1 MLVAMKTRI
10 VSALLAAVIL
20 SSSVVGKEAAR
31 ELPYAAGNPNGG
43 LPLWNPGDK
52 FVGVSGGA
60 CSGSCPVYDLYVFS
74 DGRVT
79 FVGRDQ
85 TARKG
90 VVKKTISPDIY
101 TSLLTLIVRTD
112 VLDKK
117 IKRGSCLSGRPMLSV
132 MRSTPD
138 GQRMRIRDMNSGC
151 AGYADIAKDI
161 ETRFIEDT
169 EITNWLVA
177 RK

>member
-1 MLVAMKTRI
+1 MKTRI
-10 VSALLAAVIL
+10 LGALLAAVVFSASAIA
-20 SSSVVGKEAAR
+20 KEEAR

-43 LPLWNPGDK
+43 VPLWNPGEK
-52 FVGVSGGA
+52 FVAVSGGA

-74 DGRVT
+74 DGRVI
-79 FVGRDQ
+79 FVGREQ
-85 TARKG
+85 TGRKG
-90 VVKKTISPDIY
+90 VMSKTIDPSIY

-169 EITNWLVA
+169 EITKWLVA
-177 RK
+177 K

>member
-1 MLVAMKTRI
+1 MKTRI
-10 VSALLAAVIL
+10 LGALLAAVVFSASAIA
-20 SSSVVGKEAAR
+20 KEEAR

-43 LPLWNPGDK
+43 VPLWNPGDK
-52 FVGVSGGA
+52 FVAVSGGA

-79 FVGRDQ
+79 FVGREL
-85 TARKG
+85 TGRKG
-90 VVKKTISPDIY
+90 VSTKTIDPQTY
-101 TSLLTLIVRTD
+101 TSLLTLIVRSD

-117 IKRGSCLSGRPMLSV
+117 IKRGSCLSGRPMLMV

-138 GQRMRIRDMNSGC
+138 GQRMRVRSLNSGC
-151 AGYADIAKDI
+151 AGYADLAKDI

-177 RK
+177 K

>member
-1 MLVAMKTRI
+1 MKTLLKT
-10 VSALLAAVIL
+10 VLAAVVL
-20 SSSVVGKEAAR
+20 SSPVMAKETAR
-31 ELPYAAGNPNGG
+31 ELPYAAGNPSGG
-43 LPLWNPGDK
+43 VPLWNPGDK
-52 FVGVSGGA
+52 FVAVSGGA
-60 CSGSCPVYDLYVFS
+60 CAGSCPVYDLYVFS
-74 DGRVT
+74 DGRVI
-79 FVGRDQ
+79 FVGREQ

-90 VVKKTISPDIY
+90 VLKKEISPDVY

-117 IKRGSCLSGRPMLSV
+117 IKRGSCLSGRPMLAV

-138 GQRMRIRDMNSGC
+138 GQRMRVRDLNSGC
-151 AGYADIAKDI
+151 AGYADLARDI

-169 EITNWLVA
+169 EITNWLVP

>member
-1 MLVAMKTRI
+1 MKTRI
-10 VSALLAAVIL
+10 LCAMLAAMAA
-20 SSSVVGKEAAR
+20 VVSGSAVAKEGVAR
-31 ELPYAAGNPNGG
+31 ELPYAAGNPSGG
-43 LPLWNPGDK
+43 VPLWNPGDK
-52 FVGVSGGA
+52 FIAVSGGSCA
-60 CSGSCPVYDLYVFS
+60 GSCPVYDLYVFS
-74 DGRVT
+74 DGRVI

-90 VVKKTISPDIY
+90 VMNKTIDPSIY
-101 TSLLTLIVRTD
+101 TSLLTLIVNTD

-117 IKRGSCLSGRPMLSV
+117 IKRGSCLPGRPMLSV

-151 AGYADIAKDI
+151 AGYADLAKDI

-169 EITNWLVA
+169 EITNWLVP

>member
-1 MLVAMKTRI
+1 MKTRI
-10 VSALLAAVIL
+10 VGMLLAAVVL
-20 SSSVVGKEAAR
+20 SGVAAAKEAAR
-31 ELPYAAGNPNGG
+31 ELPYAAGNPSGG
-43 LPLWNPGDK
+43 VPLWNPGDR
-52 FVGVSGGA
+52 FVGVIGGA

-74 DGRVT
+74 DGRVI
-79 FVGRDQ
+79 FVGREQ
-85 TARKG
+85 TGRKG
-90 VVKKTISPDIY
+90 VMNKTVDPSVY

-132 MRSTPD
+132 MRSTPG

-151 AGYADIAKDI
+151 AGYADLAKDI

-169 EITNWLVA
+169 EITNWLVP

>member
-1 MLVAMKTRI
+1 MKNRI
-10 VSALLAAVIL
+10 FLWMLAAVVL
-20 SSSVVGKEAAR
+20 SGSAVAKEAAR

-74 DGRVT
+74 DGRVI
-79 FVGRDQ
+79 FVGREQ

-90 VVKKTISPDIY
+90 VVNKQIDPSIY
-101 TSLLTLIVRTD
+101 ASLLTLIERTD

-169 EITNWLVA
+169 EITNWLVP

>member
-1 MLVAMKTRI
+1 MKTRLFGILLTAI
-10 VSALLAAVIL
+10 VLSASAGA
-20 SSSVVGKEAAR
+20 KEVAR

-43 LPLWNPGDK
+43 LPLWNPGDR
-52 FVGVSGGA
+52 FVAVSGGS

-90 VVKKTISPDIY
+90 IMTKTIDPSIY

-132 MRSTPD
+132 PTVRPRNGITPL
-138 GQRMRIRDMNSGC
+138 RDVTLNPCTVPSSWIS
-151 AGYADIAKDI
+151 ASVSP
-161 ETRFIEDT
+161 F
-169 EITNWLVA
+169 A
-177 RK
+177 R

>member
-1 MLVAMKTRI
+1 MKTRI
-10 VSALLAAVIL
+10 MSALLAALAL
-20 SSSVVGKEAAR
+20 SGPGITKEAAR

-60 CSGSCPVYDLYVFS
+60 CAGSCPVNDLYVFS
-74 DGRVT
+74 DGRVI
-79 FVGRDQ
+79 FVGREL
-85 TARKG
+85 TGRKG
-90 VVKKTISPDIY
+90 VSTKTIDPQTY
-101 TSLLTLIVRTD
+101 TSLLTLIVRSN

-117 IKRGSCLSGRPMLSV
+117 IKRGSCLPGRPMLSV

-151 AGYADIAKDI
+151 AGYADLAKDI

>member
-1 MLVAMKTRI
+1 M
-10 VSALLAAVIL
+10 LLAAIVL
-20 SSSVVGKEAAR
+20 SGTAVAKEAAR

-43 LPLWNPGDK
+43 LPLWNPGEK
-52 FVGVSGGA
+52 FVAVSGGS
-60 CSGSCPVYDLYVFS
+60 CSVYDLYVFS
-74 DGRVT
+74 DGRVI

-90 VVKKTISPDIY
+90 VATKTIDPQTY
-101 TSLLTLIVRTD
+101 TSLLTLIVRTN

-161 ETRFIEDT
+161 ETRFIEDV
-169 EITNWLVA
+169 EITNWLVP

>member
-1 MLVAMKTRI
+1 MKTVKNTAIVAM
-10 VSALLAAVIL
+10 LAAAIVL
-20 SSSVVGKEAAR
+20 ASSAVAKETAR
-31 ELPYAAGNPNGG
+31 ELPYAAGNPSGG
-43 LPLWNPGDK
+43 VPLWNPGDK
-52 FVGVSGGA
+52 FVAVSGGA

-79 FVGRDQ
+79 FVGRAE
-85 TARKG
+85 TGRKG
-90 VVKKTISPDIY
+90 VANKTIDPQIY

-138 GQRMRIRDMNSGC
+138 GQRMRVRDLNSGC
-151 AGYADIAKDI
+151 AGYADLAKDI

-169 EITNWLVA
+169 EVTNWIVA

>member
-1 MLVAMKTRI
+1 MKTRI
-10 VSALLAAVIL
+10 IGMLLAAMAL
-20 SSSVVGKEAAR
+20 SAGAVAKDEAR
-31 ELPYAAGNPNGG
+31 ELPYAAGNPKGG
-43 LPLWNPGDK
+43 VPLWSPGDK
-52 FVGVSGGA
+52 FVGVRVRA

-74 DGRVT
+74 DGRVI

-90 VVKKTISPDIY
+90 VMNKTIDPSIY
-101 TSLLTLIVRTD
+101 ASLLTLIVNTD

-117 IKRGSCLSGRPMLSV
+117 IKRGSCLSGRAMLSV

-151 AGYADIAKDI
+151 AGYADLTKDI

-169 EITNWLVA
+169 EITNWLVP
-177 RK
+177 R